1 MRHIE
6 SVIQCQCV
14 KWFRLQYPAVG
25 NLLFAVPNGGRRGK
39 IEACIL
45 KAEGVVA
52 GVADMLLLVPS
63 GGYHGLAI
71 EMKTATGRQAPSQ
84 RQWQQLVE
92 NAGYRYIV
100 CRSLDQFIANIKEYM
115 NHGEGEDIQGTHQHD
130 TMA

>member
-6 SVIQCQCV
+6 SMTQCRCV
-14 KWFRLQYPAVG
+14 RWFRLQYPAIG
-25 NLLFAVPNGGRRGK
+25 NLLFAVPNGGKRGK

-45 KAEGVVA
+45 KEEGVVA

-71 EMKTATGRQAPSQ
+71 EMKTDTGRQSPSQ

-92 NAGYRYIV
+92 ESGYRYIV
-100 CRSLDQFIANIKEYM
+100 CRSLDQFIDNINDYLS
-115 NHGEGEDIQGTHQHD
+115 HGKR
-130 TMA
+130 